1 MTELEKR
8 VAQLEKE
15 VAALK
20 EKIENM
26 PRTVGE
32 AALKSAKRIT

>member
-1 MTELEKR
+1 MELEKR
-8 VAQLEKE
+8 VEQLEKE

-20 EKIENM
+20 KEIQDM